1 MYRKY
6 ITSIVQKIHNKYC
19 YLVQKHAMKKHFKK
33 LMTLFKQKFFF
44 KAPKFIFSSF
54 YIYTQQRD
62 TSK

>member
-1 MYRKY
+1 
-6 ITSIVQKIHNKYC
+6 
-19 YLVQKHAMKKHFKK
+19 MKKHFKK

-62 TSK
+62 KSK